1 LLAIHA
7 YEAYFVDTDFTVGAV
22 FLFGCDV

>member
-1 LLAIHA
+1 LLAVDA
-7 YEAYFVDTDFTVGAV
+7 NQAYFVDTDFTVGAV